1 MKAFGMI
8 TCPKW
13 PGKRLIVLAAGLISG
28 YLLHSQPGIGT
39 ADSIKPVTQQQ
50 QEEVKD
56 NRSAPG
62 MGRQQAQTARGQSSG
77 NVKKIKSGRPDM
89 SKARG
94 ARPPSVVRPAGPSIP
109 KGVGRPGGVGRK
121 GGR

>member
-1 MKAFGMI
+1 MI

-13 PGKRLIVLAAGLISG
+13 PCRRVIVLAAGLISG
-28 YLLHSQPGIGT
+28 CLLYAQPGVRT
-39 ADSIKPVTQQQ
+39 ADTLKLETQSQ
-50 QEEVKD
+50 QEEVK
-56 NRSAPG
+56 NNGSASG
-62 MGRQQAQTARGQSSG
+62 IGKQSQAARGRNSG

-94 ARPPSVVRPAGPSIP
+94 ARPPSVVRPSGPSIP
-109 KGVGRPGGVGRK
+109 KGVGKPGGVGRK

>member
-1 MKAFGMI
+1 MKTFGMI

-13 PGKRLIVLAAGLISG
+13 AGKRLIVLAASLISG
-28 YLLHSQPGIGT
+28 YILYAQPGIRT
-39 ADSIKPVTQQQ
+39 ADTLKPATQQR
-50 QEEVKD
+50 QEEMKD
-56 NRSAPG
+56 NRSASG
-62 MGRQQAQTARGQSSG
+62 MGNQQAQTARGQNSG

-94 ARPPSVVRPAGPSIP
+94 ARPPSVVRPSGPSIP
-109 KGVGRPGGVGRK
+109 KGVGKPGGVGRK

>member
-1 MKAFGMI
+1 MKAYAMI
-8 TCPKW
+8 ACPKR
-13 PGKRLIVLAAGLISG
+13 PGKRLIVLAVGLISG
-28 YLLHSQPGIGT
+28 YLLYGQSGMST
-39 ADSIKPVTQQQ
+39 ADTLKPGTQGQ
-50 QEEVKD
+50 QEEVKEIG
-56 NRSAPG
+56 SATG
-62 MGRQQAQTARGQSSG
+62 TGNQFQGARGQSSG

-94 ARPPSVVRPAGPSIP
+94 ARPPSVIRPAGPSIP